1 MDPAAL
7 GDHSRNLDDYIR
19 QKIVKVERRRD
30 LSYQQF
36 LENYVRPRRPVIL
49 ENSISHWPA
58 LSRWTPAFFRDLYGS
73 RKVKIDGKD
82 YTLGEVVDLAEKS
95 ELDNPAPYYKS
106 IILEKE
112 YPELME
118 DITPYPDVFQ
128 PNWFH
133 AGLMK
138 PLRRLNFEGG
148 DMQFFLGGKG
158 RSFPNIHFDL
168 PCAHSF
174 ITQIAGKK
182 LIILYS
188 PADTPYIYP
197 TSDVQFFVSRI
208 KSIDKASADKFPLFA
223 TATRYDAELSPGE
236 IVFMPGGWW
245 HTAKMLSFSISV
257 GLDVANST
265 NWRDITAFMRRY
277 YKRRRPIIGKFVL
290 AYFHLIGLLMPGGD
304 NEMRH

>member
-1 MDPAAL
+1 
-7 GDHSRNLDDYIR
+7 
-19 QKIVKVERRRD
+19 
-30 LSYQQF
+30 
-36 LENYVRPRRPVIL
+36 
-49 ENSISHWPA
+49 
-58 LSRWTPAFFRDLYGS
+58 
-73 RKVKIDGKD
+73 
-82 YTLGEVVDLAEKS
+82 VVDLAEDS
-95 ELDNPAPYYKS
+95 EPDNPAPYYKS
-106 IILEKE
+106 IVLEKE

-174 ITQIAGKK
+174 ITQIAGNK

-197 TSDVQFFVSRI
+197 LSDAQFFVSKI

-223 TATRYDAELSPGE
+223 KATRYDAELSPGE

-245 HTAKMLSFSISV
+245 HTAKMLSFSISL

-277 YKRRRPIIGKFVL
+277 HKGRRPIIGKFVL
-290 AYFHLIGLLMPGGD
+290 AYFHLIRLLMPRGD